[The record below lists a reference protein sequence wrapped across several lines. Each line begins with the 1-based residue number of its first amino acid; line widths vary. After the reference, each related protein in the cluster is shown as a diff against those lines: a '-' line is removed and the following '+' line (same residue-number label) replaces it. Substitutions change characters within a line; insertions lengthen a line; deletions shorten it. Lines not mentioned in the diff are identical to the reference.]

1 MISSEKVGKR
11 IAMLRREKKLSQE
24 QLAEQLHV
32 SAQAVSKWETGK
44 SLPETATLPLLSGI
58 LGHSIDSILLPQ
70 ELTVLSAVYTDGYE
84 QQDVTH
90 FVNQFITGSKLTLAI
105 SDQIFPQSIHSDRC
119 KLLIVKYET
128 PAGIYST
135 YVLKD
140 QHLAIDVHS
149 KGYTLGKSELEIV
162 HAAYGNEHASRD
174 VLGKMKHYAYFQWP
188 HFTIDQ
194 ELFPSGM
201 GHEGNEYLLLVYLNA
216 DGIHALSCME
226 GEQVHYS
233 PDRMRLFAGGSSRQH
248 YIAENAGRLG
258 FGKGM
263 DCSWAG
269 ALYTSLSA
277 MGVDTRYEEVMGVS
291 GACWRVAFAPV
302 WDYSSAD
309 ALVAYDYAA
318 PAFSAYGLK
327 ASWANRLT
335 PEERRREKLQI
346 MESLHKHHLP
356 VALNLRVAP
365 EWGVITGYLDNGSTL
380 LCRSYFDDE
389 TFSELQEDPEF
400 REAMEVSKGY
410 LYVDHWPYKLLYIE
424 RHGPIRS
431 ALDSLYASLQVKLD
445 SMQAGENHGYRL
457 GYSAL
462 AAWTEGLLDHAWYQA
477 ADTDTFTRR
486 YSVNHFCL
494 MALNDARRSAA
505 AYLQASLPLL
515 QNPAAYAILGEMTT
529 VYEQIY
535 TLLDHFF
542 SHMKEPA
549 ALQQAQASPKQLWDQ
564 SQREQQAELLQTVAA
579 LERRGDELAGRL
591 LEYKENSRG

>member
-1 MISSEKVGKR
+1 MISNEKVGKR
-11 IAMLRREKKLSQE
+11 IARLRREKQLSQE

-90 FVNQFITGSKLTLAI
+90 FVNQFITGSKLNLAI
-105 SDQIFPQSIHSDRC
+105 SDQSFPDSIHSDRA

-140 QHLAIDVHS
+140 QLLAIDVHS

-162 HAAYGNEHASRD
+162 HAAYGNELASRD
-174 VLGKMKHYAYFQWP
+174 VLGKMKHYAYFLWE
-188 HFTIDQ
+188 HFTVDQ

-216 DGIHALSCME
+216 DGIHAFSCME
-226 GEQVHYS
+226 GERVHYS
-233 PDRMRLFAGGSSRQH
+233 PDRTRLFAGESSRQQ
-248 YIAENAGRLG
+248 YIVENVNRLG
-258 FGKGM
+258 FAKGM

-302 WDYSSAD
+302 WDYSAAD

-318 PAFSAYGLK
+318 PAFNAYGLET
-327 ASWANRLT
+327 SWANRLT
-335 PEERRREKLQI
+335 PEDRRREKGQI

-389 TFSELQEDPEF
+389 TFNELQEDAEF
-400 REAMEVSKGY
+400 REAMKTSKGY
-410 LYVDHWPYKLLYIE
+410 LYVDHWPYKLLYVE
-424 RHGPIRS
+424 RHGPIRP

-462 AAWTEGLLDHAWYQA
+462 AAWQEGLLDHAWYQA
-477 ADTDTFTRR
+477 ADAGVFTRR

-494 MALNDARRSAA
+494 MALTDARRSAA
-505 AYLQASLPLL
+505 AYLQASLTLL
-515 QNPAAYAILGEMTT
+515 PSPATYALLSEMAA
-529 VYEQIY
+529 VYSEMY
-535 TLLDHFF
+535 TLLDHFY
-542 SHMKEPA
+542 SPMTDPA
-549 ALQQAQASPKQLWDQ
+549 VLQTQPSPKQLWDQ
-564 SQREQQAELLQTVAA
+564 SQREQQVDLLQTVTA

-591 LEYKENSRG
+591 LEYKEISIG